1 MPQITQMGRVI
12 LVAGESSGEARG
24 KAQGERS
31 RETPH
36 DMCITQRWR
45 PTCVSGCGYPC
56 GSKVTRASHSP
67 PTVWCHGLCPAR
79 ST

>member
-31 RETPH
+31 GETPH
-36 DMCITQRWR
+36 DMCITQRGGQH
-45 PTCVSGCGYPC
+45 V
-56 GSKVTRASHSP
+56 
-67 PTVWCHGLCPAR
+67 
-79 ST
+79 